1 MTVDKKKMKIRAGI
15 RGGMEMECVEEQR
28 RKKKG
33 ERRKKEGR
41 MTMKKDDAGRVR

>member
-28 RKKKG
+28 RKNKG
-33 ERRKKEGR
+33 ERRKKEEGR
-41 MTMKKDDAGRVR
+41 KDDDEER